1 MPPRSR
7 TLAALLIALVA
18 ALPGRIAHAEPE
30 PFRLTFTGA
39 FQAERLNAPYAD
51 SLGVT
56 MTHGNRAGL
65 EFDFRVLE
73 APMPGAERP
82 ALHVTGGATTT
93 RRAVAI
99 LGLSGVPAGVTPM
112 RETSV
117 SEMGLGMVFSVPL
130 SMVSPTGGVSFYAGY
145 QGAVVLAGSTSQDF
159 LHLKQAVF
167 GFERTRGL
175 FDGTLVEMAYGV
187 NESWGPDAAS
197 GRWAGRCR
205 IAALLGPGPRGGG
218 KAPLTMGSPIR
229 AFVELAVDTDGGPG
243 PDDIR
248 AQAGLAIDAG
258 NVLLRAMGS
267 K

>member
-1 MPPRSR
+1 MSHRTR
-7 TLAALLIALVA
+7 TLAVLLAVGA
-18 ALPGRIAHAEPE
+18 TLPGRPAAADE

-93 RRAVAI
+93 RRAVAM
-99 LGLSGVPAGVTPM
+99 LGVPGVPAGVTPM
-112 RETSV
+112 RETAV
-117 SEMGLGMVFSVPL
+117 SEMGLGMLATIPL
-130 SMVSPTGGVSFYAGY
+130 SMVSPTGGVAFYAGY
-145 QGAVVLAGSTSQDF
+145 QGAVVLAGNTSQDF
-159 LHLKQAVF
+159 LHVKQGVF

-175 FDGTLVEMAYGV
+175 FEGTLVEMAYGV
-187 NESWGPDAAS
+187 NESWGRDAAS
-197 GRWAGRCR
+197 GRWNGRCR
-205 IAALLGPGPRGGG
+205 IAALLGPQPGGGG
-218 KAPLTMGSPIR
+218 KAPVTMGSPIR
-229 AFVELAVDTDGGPG
+229 AFVELGVDTDGGPG

-248 AQAGLAIDAG
+248 VLGGLALDAG